1 MNGPQHYA
9 EAERLL
15 DMAETELEHYAKADY
30 GSHDERVH
38 LQQSQWAT
46 ARAQVEAT
54 LALAAATMT
63 TPAIGPT
70 ALPQHNM
77 ADGRWCQWSGVNVTS
92 GTSCP
97 AGCPDSESVSS

>member
-15 DMAETELEHYAKADY
+15 DMAETELEHYASAEY

-46 ARAQVEAT
+46 ARAQVKAT
-54 LALAAATMT
+54 LALAAATIDAAT
-63 TPAIGPT
+63 QNVNHSGPDGYT
-70 ALPQHNM
+70 ASQTDVAN
-77 ADGRWCQWSGVNVTS
+77 
-92 GTSCP
+92 GTEW
-97 AGCPDSESVSS
+97 ARVISS